1 MSIAAVAHRHVF
13 GYKGDVNNSIAYLDE
28 QTVIYPVGHNSV
40 LYNTESKLQK
50 FIPVTEKC
58 EAITAMA
65 VSVNKRYIAIAER
78 GEKPL
83 CALYDLHTLRRRK
96 TLSTMETESKDFVCI
111 AFSAD
116 AKYIL
121 TQTGAPDWTLYYW
134 SWEKAKVMASVK
146 TTNLPGDRNAAGRS
160 GAGTGGEV
168 VVGSTTALAMAAG
181 RETGLGSA
189 VYQVSFNPSDNTQ
202 LCVIGN
208 GIFKL
213 FRYQEGL
220 LKLFSIQKME
230 PKNFLSHCWA
240 AGDRIIVG
248 TEDGKIL
255 IFEANGELKAEIAHG
270 QGPAATPRSI
280 TTLLAYSKGFI
291 CGGSKG
297 SIAIYDRNEDGAGT
311 SLPGA
316 AGQLSGRDIY
326 RKVKELSLSDEN
338 SKVTNMALSPS
349 EDNLVATTE
358 TNQIYALMLAGTEVK
373 GEESRF
379 EMFSQPFHHGQIT
392 GCDTCIRKPL
402 VVTCSTDR
410 SVRVWNYLDST
421 SELVK
426 YFPEEAFSVAIHPS
440 GLYILVGF
448 SDKLRLMN
456 LLIDDIRTF
465 REFTIRGCRECRFS
479 NGGQYFAA
487 VHGNTIQ
494 IYSTWNFENLGNLK
508 GHNGKVRSLFWT
520 QDDSR
525 IVSAGLDGAIYDW
538 ALRDLTGSGGSGIKR
553 EGESILKSCNY
564 TCAIATGDG
573 RSIFAVG
580 SDKTL
585 KEITDSQIIREQE
598 SDVVL
603 TQVILSQSG
612 RMMFV
617 GTANGTIRS
626 MKFPLSNEPGEFQE
640 HQAHSAPIT
649 KLRVSFDDQYLFS
662 TSEDG
667 ALYVFKIS
675 DKEGRGLKRDREI
688 VYADE
693 ILVTKSDLEEKNST
707 MAELKTRVEE
717 LKMENEY
724 QLRLKDMNF
733 NEKIKEVTE
742 KFMQEIEALKIT
754 STVLRTDKEKEEVRH
769 EEEMGEERERHA
781 RELSELETVHN
792 AKLMAEYERY
802 QELQGRTTELQ
813 SQWERQMREMQ
824 AAKEKA
830 LAELTAHFETR
841 VREKQ
846 AEIDQLQLELHNQY
860 LEFTETTRETEQD
873 ADTEILDIKHRYEKK
888 LKEEREIGLR
898 LKGENG
904 IMRKKFNTL
913 NSEIDAHKT
922 EIGKMFNEEKKLHG
936 VIKSLEKDI
945 AGLKKEIQ
953 ERDET
958 IQDKEKRIYD
968 LKKKNQELE
977 KFKFVLDYKI
987 KELKRQIEPREQ
999 DIQGMTHQIKEMDV
1013 ELEHY
1018 HKANS
1023 NLELTIADLK
1033 LKLRAAEKEVAK
1045 EHARVKAFA
1054 ATVKRFK
1061 VDLNECVQYIQEPK
1075 LLKTHVKNLYQ
1086 KYCQAADPA
1095 SLLTSTSTSST
1106 ALAPASTI
1114 TDVQQEYARQR
1125 EHLERTVA
1133 SLRRKVTKDQNI
1145 HRADNVRIMGENVSL
1160 IKEINQLRRDLKGTR
1175 AREKAAEIA
1184 LKHNKTL
1191 EMDGRASVG
1200 EARMEVLRMS
1210 AKGAASPSY
1219 APAIR
1224 SGPVRGTHPTTEAS
1238 TLEKLR
1244 DGGAGALESVDK
1256 APPDGAVLLAPEG
1269 RGYARIAYASS
1280 SADAMNVFLD
1290 LIWHVV
1296 LNGGEQVPR
1305 PRHC

>member
-146 TTNLPGDRNAAGRS
+146 TANLQADRNAALGR
-160 GAGTGGEV
+160 AGDAAASANI
-168 VVGSTTALAMAAG
+168 GSIATLAS
-181 RETGLGSA
+181 GLGGGRDGFGSV

-213 FRYQEGL
+213 FRYQEGM
-220 LKLFSIQKME
+220 LKLFSVQKLE
-230 PKNFLSHCWA
+230 PKNYLSHCWA
-240 AGDRIIVG
+240 ADDRIIAG
-248 TEDGKIL
+248 TEDGKIM
-255 IFEANGELKAEIAHG
+255 IFEANGELRAELTHSY
-270 QGPAATPRSI
+270 GPSATPRCIS
-280 TTLLAYSKGFI
+280 TLLAYSKGFI
-291 CGGSKG
+291 CGGSHG
-297 SIAIYDRNEDGAGT
+297 SIAIYDRNEDA
-311 SLPGA
+311 PGGPLV
-316 AGQLSGRDIY
+316 AGQQPGSKDMY
-326 RKVKELSLSDEN
+326 RKVKELTMHDDN
-338 SKVTNMALSPS
+338 AKVTNMALSPS

-358 TNQIYALMLAGTEVK
+358 TNQLFALMLAGTEVK

-525 IVSAGLDGAIYDW
+525 IVSAGMDGAIYDW

-564 TCAIATGDG
+564 TCAIATADG

-585 KEITDSQIIREQE
+585 KEITDSQIVREQE
-598 SDVVL
+598 SNVVL

-626 MKFPLSNEPGEFQE
+626 MKYPLTNEPGEFQE

-693 ILVTKSDLEEKNST
+693 ILVTKTDLEEKNST

-754 STVLRTDKEKEEVRH
+754 TTVLRTDKEKEEVRH
-769 EEEMGEERERHA
+769 EEELGEERERHT

-813 SQWERQMREMQ
+813 AQWERQMREMQ

-830 LAELTAHFETR
+830 LSELTAHFEAR

-846 AEIDQLQLELHNQY
+846 AEIDQLQSELHNQY
-860 LEFTETTRETEQD
+860 LEFTETTKETEQD
-873 ADTEILDIKHRYEKK
+873 ADTEILEIKHRYEKK

-977 KFKFVLDYKI
+977 KFKFVLDYK
-987 KELKRQIEPREQ
+987 
-999 DIQGMTHQIKEMDV
+999 
-1013 ELEHY
+1013 
-1018 HKANS
+1018 
-1023 NLELTIADLK
+1023 
-1033 LKLRAAEKEVAK
+1033 
-1045 EHARVKAFA
+1045 
-1054 ATVKRFK
+1054 
-1061 VDLNECVQYIQEPK
+1061 
-1075 LLKTHVKNLYQ
+1075 
-1086 KYCQAADPA
+1086 
-1095 SLLTSTSTSST
+1095 
-1106 ALAPASTI
+1106 
-1114 TDVQQEYARQR
+1114 
-1125 EHLERTVA
+1125 
-1133 SLRRKVTKDQNI
+1133 
-1145 HRADNVRIMGENVSL
+1145 
-1160 IKEINQLRRDLKGTR
+1160 
-1175 AREKAAEIA
+1175 
-1184 LKHNKTL
+1184 
-1191 EMDGRASVG
+1191 
-1200 EARMEVLRMS
+1200 
-1210 AKGAASPSY
+1210 
-1219 APAIR
+1219 
-1224 SGPVRGTHPTTEAS
+1224 
-1238 TLEKLR
+1238 
-1244 DGGAGALESVDK
+1244 
-1256 APPDGAVLLAPEG
+1256 
-1269 RGYARIAYASS
+1269 
-1280 SADAMNVFLD
+1280 
-1290 LIWHVV
+1290 
-1296 LNGGEQVPR
+1296 
-1305 PRHC
+1305 